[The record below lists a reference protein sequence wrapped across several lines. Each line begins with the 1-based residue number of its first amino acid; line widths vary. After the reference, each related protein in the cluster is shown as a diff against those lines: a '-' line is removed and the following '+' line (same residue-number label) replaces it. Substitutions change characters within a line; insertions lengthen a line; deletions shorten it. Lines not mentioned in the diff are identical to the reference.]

1 MADEPVVEAEGKAP
15 EGKPAWLPDRFETP
29 EALAKGY
36 EESQAEM
43 NRLRAASEQERTQF
57 AAALEAMQTPT
68 PQAPSNNGFDPDVAA
83 YNDAY
88 ERGDTAAMLRI
99 QAQAA
104 AKEVVPAVAQL
115 IDARLGEMTPAI
127 EAQQAH
133 VRESSIRMAE
143 DVVTRNLGPDVYQE
157 LLPTIRTLIADH
169 PNYLPQSAS
178 VEGYA
183 AAILDVAKLAQHDAL
198 IADNARLQAEITE
211 KTNAQLLTGGG
222 NRSVY
227 TPDQQ
232 KAEFERIKNT
242 PAGSF
247 SEALRGA

>member
-1 MADEPVVEAEGKAP
+1 MADEPAVEAEVKTP
-15 EGKPAWLPDRFETP
+15 EGKPAWLPERFETP

-57 AAALEAMQTPT
+57 AAALEAMQAPAVVTPT
-68 PQAPSNNGFDPDVAA
+68 GGFDPDVAA

-143 DVVTRNLGPDVYQE
+143 DVVTRKLGPDVYQE

-169 PNYLPQSAS
+169 PNYLPTSAS

-183 AAILDVAKLAQHDAL
+183 AAIMDVAKLAQHDTL

-211 KTNAQLLTGGG
+211 KTNAQLLSGGG

-232 KAEFERIKNT
+232 KAEFERIKAT